1 MTDERLGPSDTSRRR
16 TLAGLAGLAASG
28 AARALDAAAFLPGPQ
43 PGARSAPSRPVVAI
57 ARRPGVVTASGGLD
71 PRLLADGLGAAVA
84 RAAGEATPV
93 AALRR
98 LFRPTDVVGIKVN
111 TLGGR
116 GVSTRPEV
124 PLQLA
129 AWLQQAGVPADRIYV
144 WDRTDREL
152 RDAGYALSSGRG
164 VRVFGTNDA
173 WGELVDWGPSA
184 SRFARVLVEDLTAVI
199 SCAVLKDHAI
209 AGVTLS
215 LKNWFGV
222 VHNPNKMHDDGC
234 APFVAA
240 LPLVPLIHSKLRLSV
255 VDGSLAQCHGGPGR
269 VPRWAWPYGGFLA
282 STDPVAL
289 DRVGWQA
296 IEARRKE
303 VGLPTLAVESR
314 EPRWV
319 AAAAQ
324 AGLGV
329 AEPDRIEVVSV

>member
-1 MTDERLGPSDTSRRR
+1 MKRGHRVDGDRRR
-16 TLAGLAGLAASG
+16 VLAGLAA
-28 AARALDAAAFLPGPQ
+28 LPFLPGPQ
-43 PGARSAPSRPVVAI
+43 PGARSAPARPVVAI
-57 ARRPGVVTASGGLD
+57 GRRPGVVAASGGLD
-71 PRLLADGLGAAVA
+71 AALLAGGLGAAVA

-129 AWLQQAGVPADRIYV
+129 AWLQQAGLPADRIYV
-144 WDRTDREL
+144 WDRSDREL
-152 RDAGYALSSGRG
+152 REAGYALSGGRG

-184 SRFARVLVEDLTAVI
+184 SRFARALVEDLTAVI
-199 SCAVLKDHAI
+199 SCAVLKDHAL

-215 LKNWFGV
+215 LKNWFGA
-222 VHNPNKMHDDGC
+222 VHNPNKLHDDGC

-240 LPLVPLIHSKLRLSV
+240 LPLHPLLREKLRLSV
-255 VDGSLAQCHGGPGR
+255 VDGSLGQCHGGPGR

-289 DRVGWQA
+289 DRVGWQV
-296 IEARRKE
+296 IEARRRE
-303 VGLPTLAVESR
+303 VGLPPLAAEGR

-319 AAAAQ
+319 EAAAR

-329 AEPDRIEVVSV
+329 ADPARIELVNV